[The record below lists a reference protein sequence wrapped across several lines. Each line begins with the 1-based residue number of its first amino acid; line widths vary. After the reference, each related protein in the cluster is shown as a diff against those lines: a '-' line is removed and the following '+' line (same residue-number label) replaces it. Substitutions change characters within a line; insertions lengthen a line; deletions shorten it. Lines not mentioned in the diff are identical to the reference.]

1 MGALALELTDILFL
15 SMGSDLQQ
23 PRHRER
29 CSDQSINLIAAFVM
43 FDPIKPIVIAITAQ
57 SNMTC
62 ETPHRAR

>member
-1 MGALALELTDILFL
+1 M
-15 SMGSDLQQ
+15 QQ
-23 PRHRER
+23 HRHRER

-43 FDPIKPIVIAITAQ
+43 FDPIKPIVIAVTAQ